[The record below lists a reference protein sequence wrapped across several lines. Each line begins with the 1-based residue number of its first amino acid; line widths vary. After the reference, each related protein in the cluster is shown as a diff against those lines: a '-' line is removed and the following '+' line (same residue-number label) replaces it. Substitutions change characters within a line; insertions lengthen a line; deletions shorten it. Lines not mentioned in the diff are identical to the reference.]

1 AWVPRAELR
10 IDPEPAPDPAEPE
23 AAAGPSLR
31 DRLIGLA
38 NEAQRAWRGHRFRR
52 RRAEHP
58 QWPVVVCEGDS
69 WVAHPIIDDITD
81 HLLDDDALPMHALG
95 VGAAA
100 DLLQAMT
107 QAHDHELAIEEHG
120 ARALLL

>member
-1 AWVPRAELR
+1 MTVRESDLRARLRGEDDEDVYATLVQCFEPVWDSSFVPAWVPRAELR

-52 RRAEHP
+52 RPASRA
-58 QWPVVVCEGDS
+58 
-69 WVAHPIIDDITD
+69 
-81 HLLDDDALPMHALG
+81 
-95 VGAAA
+95 
-100 DLLQAMT
+100 
-107 QAHDHELAIEEHG
+107 
-120 ARALLL
+120 